1 MAAAIGENRAL
12 RDQFNVINR
21 QFAALNTEYGVLRD
35 LVTIST
41 TNAEVLNRLKTFQNQ
56 LGAIATQADAIKAQ
70 NLNDP
75 NIYDPVLA
83 ASLDT
88 LSNNI
93 ITLQNGSQQLVE
105 KANGILAQ
113 QSSQPVT
120 QPGTVPPATG
130 EEKPLTGVADEDN
143 GQGQA
148 NTAGSGAVPSA
159 PTSTA
164 NGQGGTTGGTDN
176 VAQGADGQATS
187 NEDSFGTDESSPGKR
202 LKNPLGN
209 FSSYTYQLSLY
220 MITPDAYNAFIESG
234 RRRINAFNEAT
245 AGEDAAGGAFLIAQS
260 GGINNQTSK
269 RAPGFDFDYGID
281 NLSFKTNTSG
291 KSNQTESNVTDIK
304 FTIIE
309 PYGFSFLTKLRNAS
323 DALIGYANQ
332 MGMSGPENPSK
343 QFFIL
348 GIRFFGYDE
357 AGNIITG
364 RENYDGN
371 TLDPNASG
379 NGIFETFY
387 DINITSIKF
396 KLDGRATTYT
406 VSAVSLGPQAAFSVK
421 RGLINSNKE
430 VSAATAGEAIDQL
443 FEKLNKE
450 QLDMQKN
457 KSIKYPNT
465 YSVVYLGDAR
475 KIAEASLVSPEDLD
489 KFKFPGSG
497 AKSTT
502 QSNDA
507 AAVRS
512 QPDTTKRN
520 ITFNQGTP
528 VLKAINNIVT
538 QSSFLRDALKVV
550 YTTAIEPPKTGGAEE
565 NKPGSKRKIQWYNCS
580 AEISNAVW
588 DDMIADWAYDITYVI
603 QTYETPVIDS
613 SYANPGGTYYGPH
626 KRYEYWYS
634 GKNSEV
640 IAYEQNL
647 DNTYY
652 NTVLD
657 GGTGSETNSAGNA
670 TPETSS
676 TASNN
681 GQGNAS
687 NGPTGVSKRPGQ
699 RTNQPRLGKLGN
711 AMEAQN
717 SYLTSLFDPGAYATA
732 KITILGDPDFLI
744 QDQTSS
750 ENEIYSRFYG
760 SDGFTIS
767 ANGGQVYIEI
777 DFKEA
782 VDYESETGVLNI
794 NDRILFWKYP
804 ENISKKVKGVSYMLV
819 AVNSTFANGSFKQ
832 VLECTINDFGDPAAS
847 NSQDNRESITKPSA
861 TTGPA
866 PGNTAATTSASGLKP
881 DNPSNQ
887 TAPAAANASGNPTA
901 APQQNTTPTNTGP
914 VADDD
919 GNG

>member
-1 MAAAIGENRAL
+1 MALIFNTQQVPYSGADTWTSAADLNTANGAITVKIYDENNAL
-12 RDQFNVINR
+12 LYQGTPQQVQVDITKNPNYNSNTAFFSKLQQTVAG
-21 QFAALNTEYGVLRD
+21 QGAALTSQYNQ
-35 LVTIST
+35 LVPQPASEPLPAT
-41 TNAEVLNRLKTFQNQ
+41 VQNQ
-56 LGAIATQADAIKAQ
+56 PNTSSLG
-70 NLNDP
+70 
-75 NIYDPVLA
+75 
-83 ASLDT
+83 
-88 LSNNI
+88 
-93 ITLQNGSQQLVE
+93 
-105 KANGILAQ
+105 
-113 QSSQPVT
+113 
-120 QPGTVPPATG
+120 GT
-130 EEKPLTGVADEDN
+130 VADEDN

-148 NTAGSGAVPSA
+148 NTASSGGVPSA
-159 PTSTA
+159 VATSAT
-164 NGQGGTTGGTDN
+164 GQGGTTGGTDN
-176 VAQGADGQATS
+176 VAQGADGEATS
-187 NEDSFGTDESSPGKR
+187 NEETYSTGETNPGKR

-220 MITPDAYNAFIESG
+220 MITPDAYNAFITSG
-234 RRRINAFNEAT
+234 RRNIYAFNDA
-245 AGEDAAGGAFLIAQS
+245 AQGEEAAGGAFLIAQS
-260 GGINNQTSK
+260 GGINNKNQT
-269 RAPGFDFDYGID
+269 RAPGFQFDYGID

-291 KSNQTESNVTDIK
+291 KENQTESNVTDIK
-304 FTIIE
+304 FTITE
-309 PYGFSFLTKLRNAS
+309 PYGFSFLTKMRNAS
-323 DALIGYANQ
+323 DALVGYANQ
-332 MGMSGPENPSK
+332 LGLSGPENPSK

-364 RENYDGN
+364 KENYDGS
-371 TLDPNASG
+371 TLDPNSSG
-379 NGIFETFY
+379 TGLFQTYY

-396 KLDGRATTYT
+396 KIDGRATTYQI
-406 VSAVSLGPQAAFSVK
+406 SAVSLGPQGAFSVK

-430 VSAATAGEAIDQL
+430 VSAATAGEAFDEL
-443 FEKLNKE
+443 LDKLNKE
-450 QLDMQKN
+450 QIEMLKN

-465 YSVVYLGDAR
+465 YKVVYLGDAR

-528 VLKAINNIVT
+528 ILTALNNIVT

-550 YTTAIEPPKTGGAEE
+550 YTTAIEPPSTGGMEE
-565 NKPGSKRKIQWYNCS
+565 NKPGSKRKVQWYNVS
-580 AEISNAVW
+580 AELSNAAW
-588 DDMIADWAYDITYVI
+588 DDMIADWAYDITYII

-626 KRYEYWYS
+626 KRYEYWYT

-657 GGTGSETNSAGNA
+657 GGTGSETNGAGNA
-670 TPETSS
+670 APQTSD
-676 TASNN
+676 TASD
-681 GQGNAS
+681 GTGNAS
-687 NGPTGVSKRPGQ
+687 NGATGISKRPGQ
-699 RTNQPRLGKLGN
+699 RTSRPRLGKLGN

-717 SYLTSLFDPGAYATA
+717 NYLTSLFDPGAYAKA
-732 KITILGDPDFLI
+732 KITILGDPDFLM

-767 ANGGQVYIEI
+767 PNGGQVYIEI

-782 VDYESETGVLNI
+782 VDYESETGLLKI
-794 NDRILFWKYP
+794 NDSILFWKYP
-804 ENISKKVKGVSYMLV
+804 ENISKKVKGVSYMVLSV
-819 AVNSTFANGSFKQ
+819 TSTFANGSFKQ
-832 VLECTINDFGDPAAS
+832 VIDATINDFGDPNAANDANARPSTSSTAS
-847 NSQDNRESITKPSA
+847 NNN
-861 TTGPA
+861 GPA
-866 PGNTAATTSASGLKP
+866 PGNSSATTSASGLKS

-887 TAPAAANASGNPTA
+887 TKAATTNAGSSTQ
-901 APQQNTTPTNTGP
+901 APQQNTTPTTTGP
-914 VADDD
+914 VVDDD
-919 GNG
+919 GGP

>member
-1 MAAAIGENRAL
+1 MAE
-12 RDQFNVINR
+12 
-21 QFAALNTEYGVLRD
+21 T
-35 LVTIST
+35 
-41 TNAEVLNRLKTFQNQ
+41 
-56 LGAIATQADAIKAQ
+56 
-70 NLNDP
+70 
-75 NIYDPVLA
+75 
-83 ASLDT
+83 
-88 LSNNI
+88 
-93 ITLQNGSQQLVE
+93 
-105 KANGILAQ
+105 
-113 QSSQPVT
+113 
-120 QPGTVPPATG
+120 
-130 EEKPLTGVADEDN
+130 LTGVADEDN

-148 NTAGSGAVPSA
+148 NPAGSGAVPSA
-159 PTSTA
+159 VAASAT
-164 NGQGGTTGGTDN
+164 GQGGTTGGTDN
-176 VAQGADGQATS
+176 VAQGSDGEATS
-187 NEDSFGTDESSPGKR
+187 NDETDSTGETYPGKR

-209 FSSYTYQLSLY
+209 FSSYTYQISLY

-234 RRRINAFNEAT
+234 RRDIYAFNT
-245 AGEDAAGGAFLIAQS
+245 AAAGNEGAGGAFLIAQS
-260 GGINNQTSK
+260 GGINNQSQQ

-281 NLSFKTNTSG
+281 NLSFKTNTNG
-291 KSNQTESNVTDIK
+291 KENQTESNVTDIK

-309 PYGFSFLTKLRNAS
+309 PYGFSFLTKMRNAS
-323 DALIGYANQ
+323 DALVGYANQ
-332 MGMSGPENPSK
+332 LGLTGPENPSK

-371 TLDPNASG
+371 TLDPNSNG
-379 NGIFETFY
+379 NGLFQIYY

-396 KLDGRATTYT
+396 KLDGRATTYQVT
-406 VSAVSLGPQAAFSVK
+406 AVSLGPQGAFSVK

-430 VSAATAGEAIDQL
+430 VSAATAGEAFDEL
-443 FEKLNKE
+443 LDKLNKE
-450 QLDMQKN
+450 QLEMQKN
-457 KSIKYPNT
+457 KSIKYPNK
-465 YSVVYLGDAR
+465 YDVVYLGDAR
-475 KIAEASLVSPEDLD
+475 KIAESSLVSPEDLD

-528 VLKAINNIVT
+528 ILTALNNIVT

-550 YTTAIEPPKTGGAEE
+550 YTTAIEPPKTGGFEE
-565 NKPGSKRKIQWYNCS
+565 NKPGSRRKIQWYNVS
-580 AEISNAVW
+580 AELSNAVW

-613 SYANPGGTYYGPH
+613 SYANPGSTYYGPH
-626 KRYEYWYS
+626 KRYEYWYT

-657 GGTGSETNSAGNA
+657 GGTGSETNSAGGEA
-670 TPETSS
+670 PADSS
-676 TASNN
+676 TTAGN
-681 GQGNAS
+681 GTGNAS

-699 RTNQPRLGKLGN
+699 RTNRPRLGKLGN

-717 SYLTSLFDPGAYATA
+717 NYLTSLFDPGAYAKA
-732 KITILGDPDFLI
+732 KITILGDPDFLM

-750 ENEIYSRFYG
+750 ENQIYNRFYG

-767 ANGGQVYIEI
+767 PNGGQVYIEI

-782 VDYESETGVLNI
+782 VDYESETGVLKI
-794 NDRILFWKYP
+794 NDSILFWKYP
-804 ENISKKVKGVSYMLV
+804 DNISKKVKGVSYMVLSV
-819 AVNSTFANGSFKQ
+819 TSTFANGSFKQ
-832 VLECTINDFGDPAAS
+832 VIEATINDFGDPSAANDANARPNTNSTTS
-847 NSQDNRESITKPSA
+847 NNS
-861 TTGPA
+861 GPA
-866 PGNTAATTSASGLKP
+866 PGNSSATTNTTGLKT

-887 TAPAAANASGNPTA
+887 TNAATTNAGSSTQ
-901 APQQNTTPTNTGP
+901 APQQNTTQTNNGP